1 MNGEILLLFVILLLA
16 LILCTYLGGD
26 NCVNPIFEGMTSNSS
41 SSSNSSSTIYVAN
54 NGSSAK
60 ISSGPNDTKVL
71 TVTSSDG
78 YTTTYTTSSGGN
90 INTYYAS
97 DGKGGIATL
106 TTDANGSAI
115 ITVTDD
121 KKTKTTFTVQK
132 SITNLFFTNSYDNYN
147 HFTGTSHAS
156 IYYGPNGETA
166 KIIDAG
172 NGNNI
177 VITYKDGTTDIYY
190 IDKDNYPSASTYVG
204 PNGGIAKIITYTDGK
219 SAVEIN
225 GPNGTKIVY
234 TEDDKYNNNTNNID
248 QNSHYSGYNK
258 DITSFFGPTDKN
270 MATATAATTT
280 GLLGNAAST
289 NTGLLGNNAATNT
302 VNNSSGAYNTSLP
315 PGIPRNQ
322 IPAGQEDL
330 YILKSQVVPPVCP
343 AVPAPIVKCDHK
355 DGGEFDVSKCPP
367 CMPCGRCA
375 ESPYTCKKVPT
386 YKAFNQDYMP
396 VPVLN
401 DFSTFGM

>member
-41 SSSNSSSTIYVAN
+41 SSSRTTTYIAN
-54 NGSSAK
+54 NGATAK
-60 ISSGPNDTKVL
+60 ISAGPKKTKIL
-71 TVTSSDG
+71 TVTTTNG
-78 YTTTYTTSSGGN
+78 KKYTYKTSSGGN
-90 INTYYAS
+90 INTYFAS
-97 DGKGGIATL
+97 DGKGGTATL
-106 TTDANGSAI
+106 TTDSNGSAI
-115 ITVTDD
+115 ITVTDS
-121 KKTKTTFTVQK
+121 KKNKTIFTVQK
-132 SITNLFFTNSYDNYN
+132 SITNLYFTNSYDNYN

-156 IYYGPNGETA
+156 IYYGPDGETA

-219 SAVEIN
+219 SAVEIT
-225 GPNGTKIVY
+225 GPNGTKIIY

-248 QNSHYSGYNK
+248 HNSHYSGYNK
-258 DITSFFGPTDKN
+258 DTNNFFGPTDKN
-270 MATATAATTT
+270 MATATATAT
-280 GLLGNAAST
+280 GLLGAAS
-289 NTGLLGNNAATNT
+289 NNA
-302 VNNSSGAYNTSLP
+302 VNNSSGVYNSSLP
-315 PGIPRNQ
+315 QGIPRNQ

-330 YILKSQVVPPVCP
+330 YILKSQVVAPVCP
-343 AVPAPIVKCDHK
+343 ICPAPIVKCDHK
-355 DGGEFDVSKCPP
+355 DGGEFDASKCPP
-367 CMPCGRCA
+367 CPGPMRCPEPA
-375 ESPYTCKKVPT
+375 FSCTKVPN

>member
-26 NCVNPIFEGMTSNSS
+26 NCVNPIFEGMTSNSDS
-41 SSSNSSSTIYVAN
+41 DSKAFTYTNFTTYVAE
-54 NGSSAK
+54 NGSNAE
-60 ISSGPNDTKVL
+60 ITAGPKGTNLL
-71 TVTSSDG
+71 TVTTSKGKTIS
-78 YTTTYTTSSGGN
+78 YATSSGAD
-90 INTYYAS
+90 INTFYAS
-97 DGKGGIATL
+97 DGNGGK
-106 TTDANGSAI
+106 AI
-115 ITVTDD
+115 ITTDFKGNPTLTVVD
-121 KKTKTTFTVQK
+121 TNGTKIIFNVQK
-132 SITNLFFTNSYDNYN
+132 KKSNSYFSNSYDNYN
-147 HFTGTSHAS
+147 HFTGNSHAS

-177 VITYKDGTTDIYY
+177 VITYNDGTTDVYY

-225 GPNGTKIVY
+225 GPNGSKIVY
-234 TEDDKYNNNTNNID
+234 TEDDKHNNNTNNID

-258 DITSFFGPTDKN
+258 DTNNFFGPTDKN
-270 MATATAATTT
+270 MATATATAT
-280 GLLGNAAST
+280 GLLGAAS
-289 NTGLLGNNAATNT
+289 NNA
-302 VNNSSGAYNTSLP
+302 VNNSSGVYNSSLP
-315 PGIPRNQ
+315 QGIPRNQ

-330 YILKSQVVPPVCP
+330 YILKSQVVPPICP
-343 AVPAPIVKCDHK
+343 AVPPPIVKCDCANG
-355 DGGEFDVSKCPP
+355 GGEFDHSKCRP
-367 CMPCGRCA
+367 CPAPERCP
-375 ESPYTCKKVPT
+375 EPSFECKRVPT